1 MSRDIDK
8 QIKFFLRLSQK
19 EDVKI
24 CAYGETCNKARKRTR
39 TNIKVLRKD
48 PGAFLSWTDLQ
59 LYDNDGVSV
68 KLRVKYDPAG

>member
-1 MSRDIDK
+1 MCL
-8 QIKFFLRLSQK
+8 QW
-19 EDVKI
+19 E
-24 CAYGETCNKARKRTR
+24 CNKARKRTR

-68 KLRVKYDPAG
+68 KLRVKYDPTG

>member
-1 MSRDIDK
+1 MLSVRPV
-8 QIKFFLRLSQK
+8 IKL
-19 EDVKI
+19 
-24 CAYGETCNKARKRTR
+24 NKRTY
-39 TNIKVLRKD
+39 TNKKNSRKD